1 MMPSIFLES
10 FSASFDILG
19 QKKNKTFGRLRGVE
33 NNKIVLTLQ
42 IINESSWN
50 LQNRVSGL
58 ILHPLVYS
66 IFHVDGLE
74 KIFDPNF
81 EHVALWNQI
90 SYTTIGMIFTRIIS
104 SINTYYEGV
113 A

>member
-1 MMPSIFLES
+1 MPSIFLES

-19 QKKNKTFGRLRGVE
+19 QKKNKTFGIPRGVE

-42 IINESSWN
+42 IIFKSSWN
-50 LQNRVSGL
+50 LQNRVPGL

-74 KIFDPNF
+74 KNFDTL
-81 EHVALWNQI
+81 LWPRRNLEPDI
-90 SYTTIGMIFTRIIS
+90 VHNYWSDIYAYNKLI
-104 SINTYYEGV
+104 
-113 A
+113 